1 MSSNSNSNKQPTTR
15 SVTITKADIMAMI
28 REERNKLTQDQLV
41 EQYERMQLQLQAR
54 FGPQPDFDES
64 DSDLSDI

>member
-1 MSSNSNSNKQPTTR
+1 MSSNSNSNQQPTTR

-41 EQYERMQLQLQAR
+41 EQYERMQLQAR